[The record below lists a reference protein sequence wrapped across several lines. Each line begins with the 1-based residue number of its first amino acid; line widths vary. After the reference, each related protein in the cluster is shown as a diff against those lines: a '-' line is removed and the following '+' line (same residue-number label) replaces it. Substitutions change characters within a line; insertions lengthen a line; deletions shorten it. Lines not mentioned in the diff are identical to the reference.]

1 MKIPHHVAIIMDGNG
16 RWAKA
21 KGLPRSKGHQEG
33 MKRVID
39 IVRYASDRGIGVL
52 SLYAFSTENWKRPL
66 VEVRFLMDLLVIYLT
81 RELKKLHENN
91 VRLKILGDYSTL
103 PEKQQLA
110 IQNALSLTQNNCGMQ
125 LNIALNYGGRD
136 EVVRAI
142 RRLFHQGNDM
152 NALTEERLM
161 EALDSGVEGDVDL
174 LIRPGGE
181 KRLSNFL
188 LLQNAYAEIVFL
200 DILWPDFREEEFELA
215 LIEYNKRDRRYGGI
229 KGDES

>member
-21 KGLPRSKGHQEG
+21 RGYSRSRGHQEG

-39 IVRYASDRGIGVL
+39 IVRYASDRGVGVL
-52 SLYAFSTENWKRPL
+52 SLYAFSTENWKRPAT
-66 VEVRFLMDLLVIYLT
+66 EVGFLMDLLVIYLT

-91 VRLKILGDYSTL
+91 VRLKILGDVLAL
-103 PEKQQLA
+103 PEKQQSA
-110 IQNALSLTQNNCGMQ
+110 IKNALELTGENTGMQ

-136 EVVRAI
+136 EVLRAI
-142 RRLFHQGNDM
+142 HKLAQDQTDM
-152 NALTEERLM
+152 RTLSEETFM
-161 EALDSGVEGDVDL
+161 HALDTGKEGNVDL

-188 LLQNAYAEIVFL
+188 LLQNAYAEIIFS
-200 DILWPDFREEEFELA
+200 DILWPDFHEEEFELA
-215 LIEYNKRDRRYGGI
+215 LIEYNKRDRRYGGV
-229 KGDES
+229 K

>member
-21 KGLPRSKGHQEG
+21 RGYSRSRGHQEG

-39 IVRYASDRGIGVL
+39 IVRYASDRGVGVL
-52 SLYAFSTENWKRPL
+52 SLYAFSTENWKRPAT
-66 VEVRFLMDLLVIYLT
+66 EVGFLMDLLVIYLT

-91 VRLKILGDYSTL
+91 VRLKILGDVLAL
-103 PEKQQLA
+103 PEKQQSA
-110 IQNALSLTQNNCGMQ
+110 IKNALELTGENTGMQ

-136 EVVRAI
+136 EVLRAI
-142 RRLFHQGNDM
+142 HKLAQAQTDM
-152 NALTEERLM
+152 RTLSEETFM
-161 EALDSGVEGDVDL
+161 HALDTGEEGNVDL

-188 LLQNAYAEIVFL
+188 LLQNAYAEIIFS
-200 DILWPDFREEEFELA
+200 DILWPDFHEEEFELA
-215 LIEYNKRDRRYGGI
+215 LIEYNKRDRRYGGV
-229 KGDES
+229 K

>member
-21 KGLPRSKGHQEG
+21 RGYSRSRGHQEG

-39 IVRYASDRGIGVL
+39 IVRYASDRGVGVL
-52 SLYAFSTENWKRPL
+52 SLYAFSTENWKRPAT
-66 VEVRFLMDLLVIYLT
+66 EVGFLMDLLVIYLT

-91 VRLKILGDYSTL
+91 VRLKILGDVLAL
-103 PEKQQLA
+103 PEKQQSA
-110 IQNALSLTQNNCGMQ
+110 IKNALELTGENTGMQ

-136 EVVRAI
+136 EVLRAI
-142 RRLFHQGNDM
+142 HKLAQDQTDM
-152 NALTEERLM
+152 RTLPEETFM
-161 EALDSGVEGDVDL
+161 HALDTGKEGNVDL

-188 LLQNAYAEIVFL
+188 LLQNAYAEIIFS
-200 DILWPDFREEEFELA
+200 DILWPDFHEEEFELA
-215 LIEYNKRDRRYGGI
+215 LIEYNKRDRRYGGV
-229 KGDES
+229 K